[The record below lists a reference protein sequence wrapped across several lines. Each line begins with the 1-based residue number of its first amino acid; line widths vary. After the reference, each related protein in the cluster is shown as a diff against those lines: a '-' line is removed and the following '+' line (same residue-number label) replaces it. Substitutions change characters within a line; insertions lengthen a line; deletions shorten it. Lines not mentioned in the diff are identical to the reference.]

1 MALCN
6 SKIYNLDYSPDDFDE
21 VIYMHTVELHIID
34 LHMYYSLIEK
44 CQ

>member
-21 VIYMHTVELHIID
+21 VIYMHTLVTVEWYIIH
-34 LHMYYSLIEK
+34 LHMY
-44 CQ
+44 